1 MSRTSRLQVYQS
13 PVGLSGAPVANQLSE
28 MVTFKAQFCKPFN
41 IANSNQPNA
50 TVRYEVGNPVLDK
63 TTVFVPITAYI
74 QIVVPNG
81 CGCGAEVIPYTG
93 RFEVAFQGRTTL
105 PTTAPTIES
114 VGTQQSL
121 ACVNNGEANGYVIN
135 DSIVVS
141 IGAAASG
148 S

>member
-1 MSRTSRLQVYQS
+1 MPQLQVYQS

-28 MVTFKAQFCKPFN
+28 MVTFKARFCKPFC

-50 TVRYEVGNPVLDK
+50 TVRYEVGNPVLNG
-63 TTVFVPITAYI
+63 TTVFVPITAYV
-74 QIVVPNG
+74 QITVPRK
-81 CGCGAEVIPYTG
+81 CGCGADIIPYTG

-114 VGTQQSL
+114 VGTIQSL

-141 IGAAASG
+141 IGAASSAS
-148 S
+148 

>member
-1 MSRTSRLQVYQS
+1 MQNRLDIYQS

-28 MVTFKAQFCKPFN
+28 MITFKAHFCKPFC

-50 TVRYEVGNPVLDK
+50 TVRYEVGQPVLNG
-63 TTVFVPITAYI
+63 TTVFVPITAFV
-74 QIVVPNG
+74 QIVVPKK
-81 CGCGAEVIPYTG
+81 CGCGSDVLPYTG

-105 PTTAPTIES
+105 PTTTPTIES

-121 ACVNNGEANGYVIN
+121 ACVNNGAANGYVIN

-141 IGAAASG
+141 IGAAAAAS
-148 S
+148 